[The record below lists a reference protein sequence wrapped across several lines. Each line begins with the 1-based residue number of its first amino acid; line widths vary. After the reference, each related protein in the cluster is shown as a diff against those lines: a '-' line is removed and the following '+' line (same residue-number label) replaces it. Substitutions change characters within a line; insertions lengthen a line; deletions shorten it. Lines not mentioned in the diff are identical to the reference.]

1 MNTTRFYGRSQ
12 VVAGPIPDTSD
23 DSELS
28 SESDDEVTQE
38 DAVPVQ
44 TSSDDDSSSDEDVQP
59 AAQRGPRAAPVG
71 LSGAPALQPTCRQ
84 QSPPFSGRCT
94 LAVV

>member
-12 VVAGPIPDTSD
+12 IVARPIPDTSD

-44 TSSDDDSSSDEDVQP
+44 TSSEDDSSSDEDVQLP
-59 AAQRGPRAAPVG
+59 AQRGPHAPPRRPVWRTRTAADM
-71 LSGAPALQPTCRQ
+71 S
-84 QSPPFSGRCT
+84 
-94 LAVV
+94 